1 MRRILVLGAAV
12 AALGASGCAS
22 DNRAVRGAAIGGL
35 GGAAVGAVVPG
46 IGVGEGALIGAA
58 GGAVVGALSDKKK
71 GGHRW
76 YRDDRGNDFWVDRD
90 GRRHY
95 D

>member
-1 MRRILVLGAAV
+1 MKRMLLCAAAV
-12 AALGASGCAS
+12 AALGLGGCAT
-22 DNRAVRGAAIGGL
+22 DNRAVRGAAIGGA
-35 GGAAVGAVVPG
+35 GGAALGAVVPG
-46 IGVGEGALIGAA
+46 LGVGEGALIGAA
-58 GGAVVGALSDKKK
+58 GGAVVGALTDRHD

-76 YRDDRGNDFWVDRD
+76 YRDDRGRDFWVDRD